1 MQNNQTSHI
10 DLNAE
15 QQKKGRLVVISMVI
29 FFLVPI
35 MVVVLMYKFNWKPS
49 TGASLGELV
58 TPARLINMPSG
69 LKNSDSQAVIAD
81 FWKDKWSVVYV
92 AAKCEQACEAK
103 LHDMRQIHVSLYKEM
118 PRAQRVLITE
128 QLDNAKYKTMYP
140 ELFIID
146 QPATSLTNL
155 ATQFNIGAES
165 AVNSDRIYLVDPLG
179 HLMMSYPSSTSAK
192 DIRKDISQLLRYSW
206 AG

>member
-10 DLNAE
+10 NLNGE
-15 QQKKGRLVVISMVI
+15 QQKKGRLVVISIVI

-35 MVVVLMYKFNWKPS
+35 LVVVLMYKFNWKPS
-49 TGASLGELV
+49 TGACLGQLV

-69 LKNSDSQAVIAD
+69 LKHSDGQTVAAD
-81 FWKDKWSVVYV
+81 FWKDKWSIVYV
-92 AAKCEQACEAK
+92 AAKCEQACAAK

-128 QLDNAKYKTMYP
+128 QLDNAKYKKMYP

-165 AVNSDRIYLVDPLG
+165 AVSSDRIFLVDPLG
-179 HLMMSYPSSTSAK
+179 QIMMSYPFSSLAK

>member
-10 DLNAE
+10 NLNGE
-15 QQKKGRLVVISMVI
+15 QQKKGRLVVISIVI

-35 MVVVLMYKFNWKPS
+35 LVVVLMYKFNWKPS
-49 TGASLGELV
+49 TGASLGQLV

-69 LKNSDSQAVIAD
+69 LKHSDSQTVAAD
-81 FWKDKWSVVYV
+81 FWKDKWSIVYV
-92 AAKCEQACEAK
+92 AAKCEQACATK

-118 PRAQRVLITE
+118 PRVQRVLITE
-128 QLDNAKYKTMYP
+128 QLDNAKYKKMYP

-165 AVNSDRIYLVDPLG
+165 AVSSDRIFLVDPLG
-179 HLMMSYPSSTSAK
+179 QIMMSYPFSSLAK

>member
-1 MQNNQTSHI
+1 MQNNQTSHL

-35 MVVVLMYKFNWKPS
+35 LVVVLMYKFNWKPS

-69 LKNSDSQAVIAD
+69 LKNSDSQAVTAD
-81 FWKDKWSVVYV
+81 FWKDKWSIVYV

-146 QPATSLTNL
+146 QPATNLTNL

-179 HLMMSYPSSTSAK
+179 HIMMSYPSSTSAK

>member
-1 MQNNQTSHI
+1 MQNNQTSQI
-10 DLNAE
+10 DLNLE

-35 MVVVLMYKFNWKPS
+35 FVVVLMYKFNWKPN
-49 TGASLGELV
+49 TGVSLGQLI
-58 TPARLINMPSG
+58 TPARLINMPHG
-69 LKNSDSQAVIAD
+69 LKDSNNQSVATD
-81 FWKDKWSVVYV
+81 FWQDKWSIVYV
-92 AAKCEQACEAK
+92 AAKCEQACDAK

-128 QLDNAKYKTMYP
+128 QLDNSKYKTMYP
-140 ELFIID
+140 ELLIID
-146 QPATSLTNL
+146 QPAASLADLT
-155 ATQFNIGAES
+155 TQFNIGAES

-179 HLMMSYPSSTSAK
+179 HIMMSYPSFTSAK

>member
-69 LKNSDSQAVIAD
+69 LKNSDGQAVTAD
-81 FWKDKWSVVYV
+81 FWKDKWSIVYV

-146 QPATSLTNL
+146 QPATNLTNL

-179 HLMMSYPSSTSAK
+179 HIMMSYPSSTSAK

>member
-1 MQNNQTSHI
+1 MQNNQSTQL

-15 QQKKGRLVVISMVI
+15 QQRKGRLVVISMVI

-35 MVVVLMYKFNWKPS
+35 FVVVLMYKFNWKPA
-49 TGASLGELV
+49 TGVSLGELV
-58 TPARLINMPSG
+58 TPARLIAMPNN
-69 LKNSDSQAVIAD
+69 LKDNNNQAVTAD
-81 FWKDKWSVVYV
+81 FWKDKWSIVYI
-92 AAKCEQACEAK
+92 AAKCEQTCEAK

-118 PRAQRVLITE
+118 PRAQRVLVTE
-128 QLDNAKYKTMYP
+128 QLENAKYKAMYP

-146 QPATSLTNL
+146 KPANSLADLT
-155 ATQFNIGAES
+155 TQFNIGAES

-179 HLMMSYPSSTSAK
+179 HIMMSYPSSALAK